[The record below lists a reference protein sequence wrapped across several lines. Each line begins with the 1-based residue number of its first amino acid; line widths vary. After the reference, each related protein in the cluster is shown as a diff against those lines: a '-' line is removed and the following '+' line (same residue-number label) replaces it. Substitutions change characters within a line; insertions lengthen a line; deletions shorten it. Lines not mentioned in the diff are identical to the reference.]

1 MYAFWCQF
9 SGRLRHT
16 GKNTSRADRN
26 SGGHHYRNIGR
37 AFFRLALEKKKTGID
52 DRYLFNNFL
61 YGNSQPLS
69 YKGRS

>member
-1 MYAFWCQF
+1 
-9 SGRLRHT
+9 
-16 GKNTSRADRN
+16 
-26 SGGHHYRNIGR
+26 
-37 AFFRLALEKKKTGID
+37 LALEKKKTGID